1 MGAVFVRWHSAF
13 RRKPSSVMS
22 ALHRLGGR
30 GPSTIGQL
38 CWLLVLTTCAWAT
51 KIAAIVI
58 LASALTDLPWLTL
71 IGGIVAGEVSGVLP
85 VHGIAGAGTY
95 EAAFVAGAIA
105 GGDAFDKLLLTS
117 VSVHAFVMSTTCLL
131 ALSSLPLGGRR
142 IQV

>member
-58 LASALTDLPWLTL
+58 LVSALTDLPWLTL
-71 IGGIVAGEVSGVLP
+71 IGGIVAGEVSEVLP

-95 EAAFVAGAIA
+95 EAAFVAGAIY
-105 GGDAFDKLLLTS
+105 S
-117 VSVHAFVMSTTCLL
+117 VFNDL
-131 ALSSLPLGGRR
+131 A
-142 IQV
+142 IYW